1 MRKPLIEGEDASQ
14 SGDVMGEWQGLLR
27 EVQKGVKRQ
36 NETMKEELKKSNTR
50 IENEIANVKEE
61 IVEMKEKIEKIVK
74 ATNNSSE

>member
-61 IVEMKEKIEKIVK
+61 IVEMKEMLEKIVK
-74 ATNNSSE
+74 ATNNSAE

>member
-1 MRKPLIEGEDASQ
+1 MIEGEDASQ

-61 IVEMKEKIEKIVK
+61 IVEMKEMLEKIVK
-74 ATNNSSE
+74 ATNNSAE